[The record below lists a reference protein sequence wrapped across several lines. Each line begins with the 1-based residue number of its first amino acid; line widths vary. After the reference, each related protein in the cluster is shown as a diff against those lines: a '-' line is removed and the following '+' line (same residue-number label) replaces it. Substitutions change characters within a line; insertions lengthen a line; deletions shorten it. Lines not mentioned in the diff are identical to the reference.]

1 MLTPH
6 LEKHV
11 LTDIQN
17 NLAIMPNNQ
26 ISLNEIK
33 IVININIII
42 HIYIY
47 ILIHNYHIVVGEK
60 QLTKTKKWA
69 ISIDKE

>member
-17 NLAIMPNNQ
+17 NLAIMPNNKT
-26 ISLNEIK
+26 SLNEIK

-42 HIYIY
+42 HI
-47 ILIHNYHIVVGEK
+47 H
-60 QLTKTKKWA
+60 TKT
-69 ISIDKE
+69 